1 MNEAGIGVQMHL
13 NPERLLSAII
23 LFCLHTQSKW
33 NTHSKQTEYNE
44 GKNKRKLAT
53 ELKISAQKNKTGVT
67 ATTAI
72 RYENIPFVSLWK

>member
-1 MNEAGIGVQMHL
+1 MSESLTLSHFSI
-13 NPERLLSAII
+13 LLPSEIYR
-23 LFCLHTQSKW
+23 
-33 NTHSKQTEYNE
+33 QTKHNE
-44 GKNKRKLAT
+44 GANKRKLAT